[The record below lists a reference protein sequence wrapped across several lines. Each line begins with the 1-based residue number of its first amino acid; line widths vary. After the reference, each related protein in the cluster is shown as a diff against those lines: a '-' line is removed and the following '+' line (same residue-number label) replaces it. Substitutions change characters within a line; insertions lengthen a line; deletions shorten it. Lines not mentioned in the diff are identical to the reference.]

1 MKEVG
6 SPAAGKTRT
15 LNSALPPIG
24 QRYRALAIL
33 KSHIAGQ
40 PHRTRQSRF
49 LAAISL
55 RTSVQRR
62 SRSASDGVGYSTSLR
77 MFLGFP
83 RSRWRARNRSPAGA
97 QIGSRNLRKFDGVR
111 NPGFPPWQNGV
122 ASYSLTAPVIAET

>member
-24 QRYRALAIL
+24 HRYRALAIL

-49 LAAISL
+49 LPAISL
-55 RTSVQRR
+55 RTSAQRR

-77 MFLGFP
+77 MFLG
-83 RSRWRARNRSPAGA
+83 
-97 QIGSRNLRKFDGVR
+97 
-111 NPGFPPWQNGV
+111 PGGGV
-122 ASYSLTAPVIAET
+122 AIEAIVAWMERSAIRDGLAARRDRPAWSAA